1 MGVFIFK
8 MIPKPYFSAKINI
21 LLIILFVMQYK
32 KILFNFESPY
42 TRFIQQIGAYAQIGY
57 PLFYFFRCLI
67 TIIIPI
73 IAKDIP
79 K

>member
-42 TRFIQQIGAYAQIGY
+42 TRFIQQIGSLCPNWISPFLFFPLSDNYNY
-57 PLFYFFRCLI
+57 PYYS
-67 TIIIPI
+67 
-73 IAKDIP
+73 
-79 K
+79 